1 VEEEEY
7 LSAEGTGERRGEAK
21 IPGVQNSDF
30 GFSRLS
36 GHDES

>member
-1 VEEEEY
+1 VRKERVR
-7 LSAEGTGERRGEAK
+7 RRGEAK